1 MPPRQGPS
9 VTLRAAAFTGGLL
22 LLLLA
27 ACGGGGGGGGSTLK
41 LPTAVPT
48 GQESSLLSLD
58 RFHYVASLTMKGAGA
73 DGAPV
78 QIAVSTEGDFQ
89 SPDRHAFTYSTQFQ
103 GVTFAES
110 AVVIGDKIWIRRGE
124 EPWQEASVAD
134 EQAQRLFS
142 TAFSPIRPNFL
153 GGPEWRNVRET
164 VRRLPSTPEFVN
176 DVRAVHYSVG
186 PQGEEYF
193 RSFLAQEDIFQQ
205 VQDPHW
211 ELWLAEDGDWP
222 VRLLA
227 SGMVNTDLQ
236 ILRDLGLGTPV
247 SWELRIDVSRPNDPM
262 LVVTAP
268 TS

>member
-22 LLLLA
+22 LLLLG
-27 ACGGGGGGGGSTLK
+27 ACRGGDTGPALK
-41 LPTAVPT
+41 LPTPLPT

-58 RFHYVASLTMKGAGA
+58 RFHYLASMTLVGAGE

-78 QIAVSTEGDFQ
+78 EIAVSTEGDFQ
-89 SPDRHAFTYSTQFQ
+89 APDRHAFTYSTRLQ
-103 GVTFAES
+103 GVTLAES
-110 AVVIGDKIWIRRGE
+110 AVVIGDKIWIRRGD
-124 EPWQEASVAD
+124 EPWQEAGVAD
-134 EQAQRLFS
+134 ERAQRLFS
-142 TAFSPIRPNFL
+142 SAFSPIRPNFL

-164 VRRLPSTPEFVN
+164 VRRLPATPEFVN

-186 PQGEEYF
+186 PQGGEYF

-222 VRLLA
+222 VRLVA
-227 SGMVNTDLQ
+227 SGTVTSELQ
-236 ILRDLGLGTPV
+236 ILRDLGLGPPAT
-247 SWELRIDVSRPNDPM
+247 WELRIDISRPNDPK

-268 TS
+268 PAP